1 MNLRVLACTAAL
13 FLLPGTASAADTS
26 EDEVGG
32 SDCFYQNQMRHYQV
46 VDDQYITV
54 EVSNNRFYLV
64 ELWRPVRNLDH
75 TRQIAFKSATNRV
88 CSRFSEVLVD
98 GGVRIRSIRQISEDE
113 RDALLNQ
120 GERAED
126 APVDGAD
133 IEDVVEDGV
142 VQEQDENEQ

>member
-1 MNLRVLACTAAL
+1 MKLLLLAFAAAL
-13 FLLPGTASAADTS
+13 FLLPVAALGTDTS

-64 ELWRPVRNLDH
+64 ELWRPVRYLDR
-75 TRQIAFKSATNRV
+75 TRQIAFQSATNRV

-120 GERAED
+120 GEQTED
-126 APVDGAD
+126 VPADGAE
-133 IEDVVEDGV
+133 IEDVVEDSV
-142 VQEQDENEQ
+142 EQEQDENEQ

>member
-1 MNLRVLACTAAL
+1 
-13 FLLPGTASAADTS
+13 
-26 EDEVGG
+26 
-32 SDCFYQNQMRHYQV
+32 MRHYQV

-64 ELWRPVRNLDH
+64 ELWRPVRYLDR
-75 TRQIAFKSATNRV
+75 TRQIAFQSATNRV

-120 GERAED
+120 GEQTED
-126 APVDGAD
+126 VPADGAE
-133 IEDVVEDGV
+133 IEDVVEDSV
-142 VQEQDENEQ
+142 EQEQDENEQ